1 MNRGVLSAA
10 GAYTLWGLLPVY
22 WKAIAGVPAF
32 EVLCHRVIWSC
43 VFLVLLQSAKHQW
56 TWLRRAVKNPR
67 TLLTSLGTACLLAVN
82 WFVYIWAVSA
92 GHVVDASLGYFV
104 NPLISVVLGV
114 IFLGERLRPWQW
126 TAIAL
131 AAGGVTFLT
140 VGYGT
145 FPWIAL
151 TLAGT
156 FGLYGLLRKT
166 ASLSSLEGLSA
177 EVAFLFL
184 PALTSLL
191 YVELSRGASFGH
203 TGAGVTALLTL
214 TGVITAIPLLL
225 FAYAARQVRLS
236 TVGLLQYIAPT
247 LQFLLGVIA
256 YGEGFT
262 AMRLVGFGIIWM
274 ALLIYSVEG
283 MFQSRRPKSRA
294 LAPS

>member
-1 MNRGVLSAA
+1 
-10 GAYTLWGLLPVY
+10 
-22 WKAIAGVPAF
+22 
-32 EVLCHRVIWSC
+32 
-43 VFLVLLQSAKHQW
+43 VFLVLLQSAKRQW
-56 TWLRRAVKNPR
+56 RWLRRAVKNPR
-67 TLLTSLGTACLLAVN
+67 MLLTSLGTACLLAAN
-82 WFVYIWAVSA
+82 WFVYIWAVGA
-92 GHVVDASLGYFV
+92 GHVVDASLGYFI
-104 NPLISVVLGV
+104 NPLISVLLGV

-140 VGYGT
+140 VGYGA

-166 ASLSSLEGLSA
+166 APLSSLEGLSA

-184 PALTSLL
+184 PALASLL
-191 YVELSRGASFGH
+191 YIELSRGASFGH
-203 TGAGVTALLTL
+203 TGAGITALLTL
-214 TGVITAIPLLL
+214 TGAITAIPLLL

-247 LQFLLGVIA
+247 LQFLLGVLA

-262 AMRLVGFGIIWM
+262 AMRMIGFGIIWA
-274 ALLIYSVEG
+274 ALLIYSMEG
-283 MFQSRRPKSRA
+283 LFQRRRPQSRA
-294 LAPS
+294 LAPG